1 MALLR
6 ARLPQLVDAWQQ
18 HTTTTTTATTTTTT
32 GRLGGTRAST
42 APQGKHGS
50 GAGGDGGGGG
60 ESLAD
65 PGFTCRHPD
74 CTYASTRQVSSQ
86 R

>member
-6 ARLPQLVDAWQQ
+6 ARLPQLTDAWQQ
-18 HTTTTTTATTTTTT
+18 RGSSTTTTTTTT
-32 GRLGGTRAST
+32 GRPGNAQAST
-42 APQGKHGS
+42 APQGKQGS

-60 ESLAD
+60 GESLED

-74 CTYASTRQVSSQ
+74 CTYASTRQVSF
-86 R
+86 RR